1 MIISKNTKFVIY
13 GTGEVGK
20 SFYNNCKNQGW
31 SVTYAIDRD
40 KCGSDILN
48 GVITYRLGE
57 EPYTERKEVIVVICL
72 ADGLEHR
79 KVVENLVE
87 QGYQYMVCLPLG
99 LFISEEKK
107 IKMIMQYD
115 QIIAGCIE
123 DKYREVSEIRQYLM
137 PAFDTEQAV
146 LIRNGHW
153 LVVNCPLEILFTE
166 CVELCQGDK
175 TKLVTNVKYKNKSIA
190 SSNPCKELFDFFAG
204 QEEKCDLYFLSK
216 DVQYSFEKKRDI
228 LMKRFSLYQTFLK
241 EYNKGMHFFIVSAT
255 EAVWNSKN
263 YWNLVGGHH
272 RTSFLLHKGH
282 KLFPIKVT
290 KKDFEWWCND
300 KASEKL
306 ELYIREHNIKNMY
319 APIPHPAFLD
329 FPARNENG
337 EKTCLEAVLNFLSEF
352 DISEYY
358 IADTLLDEAYFARV
372 FDRIG
377 AAKAVYVNNNIQQ
390 QELSKLC
397 CTLLYRNNVEIMST
411 LDEEYDII
419 FCNREER
426 KKWQYIC
433 KKLMFQET
441 WMETDQK
448 MIFDENEQVIFK
460 EFSND
465 RWHLMT
471 VKNVKDE

>member
-13 GTGEVGK
+13 GTGEVGEL
-20 SFYNNCKNQGW
+20 FYNNCKNQGW

-137 PAFDTEQAV
+137 PAFNTEQAV

-153 LVVNCPLEILFTE
+153 LVVNCPLEILYTE
-166 CVELCQGDK
+166 CVELCKGDK
-175 TKLVTNVKYKNKSIA
+175 TKLVTNVKYKNQSIA
-190 SSNPCKELFDFFAG
+190 SSNPCKALFDFFAG
-204 QEEKCDLYFLSK
+204 QVEKCDLYFLSK
-216 DVQYSFEKKRDI
+216 DVQYSFREKRDI

-241 EYNKGMHFFIVSAT
+241 EYDKSMDFFIVSAA
-255 EAVWNSKN
+255 EAVWNPKN

-282 KLFPIKVT
+282 KLLPIKVT
-290 KKDFEWWCND
+290 EKDFEWWCND

-358 IADTLLDEAYFARV
+358 IADTLLDEAYFVRV

-377 AAKAVYVNNNIQQ
+377 VAKAVYVNNNIQQ

-397 CTLLYRNNVEIMST
+397 CALLYRNNVEIMPD
-411 LDEEYDII
+411 LYGEYDII
-419 FCNREER
+419 FCDREER
-426 KKWQYIC
+426 KKWQYVC
-433 KKLMFQET
+433 KKFLFQET
-441 WMETDQK
+441 WMEIDQK

-460 EFSND
+460 EFLND
-465 RWHLMT
+465 KWHLMT